1 MGPRG
6 VLPFSPEEIFVG
18 IYKKK
23 MYIMVHRKLEDNSMK
38 LSNLLSPELIK
49 IPLDSHDKEGT
60 IRELVDVLA
69 RNQKVSDPRAVL
81 DAVLEREKVMSTGVG
96 QGIAIPHGKTESA
109 NGVVAA
115 LGISKSDIDF
125 QAIDEQP
132 VHIVFLLLAPPYET
146 GLHLKALSRVSRLL
160 SKENFRAKLLK
171 SADAEEAMQYI
182 QEEEKKYFEM

>member
-1 MGPRG
+1 
-6 VLPFSPEEIFVG
+6 
-18 IYKKK
+18 
-23 MYIMVHRKLEDNSMK
+23 MK

-49 IPLDSHDKEGT
+49 IPLESQNKEGV

-69 RNQKVSDPRAVL
+69 QNGKVTDSDSVL
-81 DAVLEREKVMSTGVG
+81 EAVLEREKVMSTGVG

-109 NGVVAA
+109 TGVVAA
-115 LGISKSDIDF
+115 MGISPGDIDF

-160 SKENFRAKLLK
+160 SKEDFREKLLRA
-171 SADAEEAMQYI
+171 SSPEEAMQFI
-182 QEEEKKYFEM
+182 RDEEKKYFEI